1 MERDTHQRETSKI
14 TERFSRRR
22 FLQGT
27 TAALATSAVM
37 GQSAAQ
43 SSEESTPELWSDPE
57 TWGGSTPS
65 AGDEVTIES
74 GKHVLLDQNTTN
86 LGGVTVHG
94 VLEFKDGAYREL
106 TSEYLLAEGG
116 GVIRIGTED
125 EPFQSKAV
133 ITLTGSETDESIRG
147 SGEMA
152 IGTKLFGTF
161 DGGIIDIHGAA
172 REKTDWTKLG
182 ASVNEG
188 DQQIQLTES
197 VNWDA
202 GDEIVLAPSGTDPTE
217 AERRTIASVDGDTV
231 ELDSG
236 LDHDHFG
243 ELQEVEGRTVD
254 MRAEVGLLTRNVV
267 MRGSN
272 EVSNPGGDGTYENPT
287 KGDTSLEYET
297 GFGAHGIF
305 AKDPKRVQ
313 IEGMEI
319 YHAGQTGHK
328 ARYPLH
334 FHHANEQPD
343 SYISNNSVH
352 DSYQR
357 GYNSHGTGSVT
368 YERNVGYDINGHCFL
383 VEEGLEAEQNNVFR
397 ENLVVFNRRVRR
409 GDRPFGG
416 RASASGDTNE
426 QNDFRPAAFW
436 ISNPNNVLE
445 GNHAAGGYLAN
456 GFFYDGRGGFEVD
469 TDDVDITF
477 RNNTAHT
484 YSADAALRYK
494 NLARGFGVFIQLF
507 PDGAEQFP
515 DFPITPEHSLE
526 GLTAYN
532 NGHSA
537 VWTEWSHT
545 TLESSVLAD
554 FRVGHFALGG
564 STTRDNLFVG
574 SSDNPVGR
582 GGGRDFFST
591 SDSEGSDASTEDY
604 DDAVGKAIEEKEDGE
619 AGGKQQPKKKQN
631 GNGSYNDSQPSGDSV
646 GVSSTSR
653 TTQYYGTVDGTGVL
667 NDTLYYRDAPSNE
680 ANEFD
685 DVNQPIRQ
693 RVRALEVS

>member
-1 MERDTHQRETSKI
+1 MGKS
-14 TERFSRRR
+14 
-22 FLQGT
+22 G
-27 TAALATSAVM
+27 AV
-37 GQSAAQ
+37 
-43 SSEESTPELWSDPE
+43 SSDVSTPEMWSDPE

-65 AGDEVTIES
+65 AGDEVTIGS
-74 GKHVLLDQNTTN
+74 DKHVVLDQNTPN
-86 LGGVTVHG
+86 LGGVTVQG

-106 TSEYLLAEGG
+106 TSDYVLAEGDG
-116 GVIRIGTED
+116 MIRIGTED

-133 ITLTGSETDESIRG
+133 ITLTGTETDESIRG
-147 SGEMA
+147 SGGMA

-161 DGGIIDIHGAA
+161 DGGIIDIHGAS
-172 REKTDWTKLG
+172 REKTDWTQLG
-182 ASVNEG
+182 ATANAG
-188 DQQIQLTES
+188 DQRIQLKEA
-197 VNWDA
+197 VNWEP
-202 GDEIVLAPSGTDPTE
+202 GDEIVIAPSGTDPTE
-217 AERRTIASVDGDTV
+217 AERRTVESVDGDTV
-231 ELDSG
+231 ELNSG

-243 ELQEVEGRTVD
+243 ETQEAKGRTVD

-267 MRGSN
+267 MRGDN
-272 EVSNPGGDGTYENPT
+272 EVSNPGGEGTYNNPT

-334 FHHANEQPD
+334 FHHANEQPN
-343 SYISNNSVH
+343 SYIAHNSVH

-357 GYNSHGTGSVT
+357 GYNSHGTGNVT

-416 RASASGDTNE
+416 RASASGDSNE

-469 TDDVDITF
+469 EADIDITF

-484 YSADAALRYK
+484 YSADAELRYK
-494 NLARGFGVFIQLF
+494 NLARGFGVLVQMF
-507 PDGAEQFP
+507 PDGVEQFP
-515 DFPITPEHSLE
+515 FPEAPEHSIE

-545 TLESSVLAD
+545 TLEDSVIAD
-554 FRVGHFALGG
+554 FRVGHFAIGG
-564 STTRDNLFVG
+564 STTRSNLFVG
-574 SSDNPVGR
+574 SSNNPVGR
-582 GGGRDFFST
+582 GGGGDFFST
-591 SDSEGSDASTEDY
+591 SDTGSSGDSTHEEY
-604 DDAVGKAIEEKEDGE
+604 DEAVEKAIEQKRNGSDGAKEPRKE
-619 AGGKQQPKKKQN
+619 TKI
-631 GNGSYNDSQPSGDSV
+631 GNGSYGTSQ
-646 GVSSTSR
+646 VSKKLNNSSSYGTEKTSKNPNSSNGTR
-653 TTQYYGTVDGTGVL
+653 TTSTYYGTSDGTGIF
-667 NDTLYYRDAPSNE
+667 NDTIYYRDTPSNE

-685 DVNQPIRQ
+685 SVVQPSRQ
-693 RVRALEVS
+693 RIRALEVS